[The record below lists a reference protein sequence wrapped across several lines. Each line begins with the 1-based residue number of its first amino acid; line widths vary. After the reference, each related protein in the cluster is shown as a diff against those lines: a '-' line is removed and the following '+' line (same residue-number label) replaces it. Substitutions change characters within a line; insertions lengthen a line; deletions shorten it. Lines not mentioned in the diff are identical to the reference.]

1 MSYNI
6 LVVDDS
12 ETMRAVISRTLKMA
26 EVPIKELFQAANGKE
41 AIKVLEQE
49 WIDLVFADINMPEM
63 NGVEMVEHM
72 AADGLLST
80 IPVVIVSTEGS
91 QTRIDQLKEKG
102 VRAYLR
108 KPFSPEQIKNVVT
121 EIMGESDESVGN

>member
-1 MSYNI
+1 
-6 LVVDDS
+6 VVDDS

>member
-1 MSYNI
+1 LSYNI